1 MTKMNKPDPIFD
13 LQTIFQEDVRRLLIA
28 HQIGRVFHRGK
39 NISAVGNEVEVQAR
53 KLLRHR
59 LPKSYTVGEGHIVDS
74 ELHMSGQCD
83 IVIADKI
90 SSQVLARAKS
100 RTEYFPYESVYA
112 VGEVKSSYKKEH
124 IAQFVEKITQ
134 LRRNLERKA
143 TDRPSGTMH
152 GNPLFH
158 SFCLLTA
165 LGSNQSLVGNF
176 FPMATRRHAWKVIL
190 ACCSSC

>member
-1 MTKMNKPDPIFD
+1 M
-13 LQTIFQEDVRRLLIA
+13 RRLLIA